1 MTFDFC
7 PKCGYRL
14 ENTKCGDDECK
25 VCPSC
30 KKHYGSSPF
39 PVVVVLVVNEDNE
52 ILLLKQNYI
61 TSEKWTVVTGYMTDG
76 ETVEEAVI
84 REVGEETGQT
94 IMEMKYVSS
103 YYFEPKQLIMLG
115 FIAYVKKSQ
124 FGSSEE
130 VDDLIWYKINEVD
143 DVIARENSCSGMH
156 FDACRKFIE

>member
-7 PKCGYRL
+7 PKCGHRL

-115 FIAYVKKSQ
+115 FIAHVKKVR

-130 VDDLIWYKINEVD
+130 VDELKWFMIEEVMMLSLERI
-143 DVIARENSCSGMH
+143 IAQGCILMRVENL
-156 FDACRKFIE
+156 